1 MGWITLISPHW
12 YCVIVI
18 YSNER
23 VRESKWAVA
32 HRFWFWRVSLIQTNT
47 HTLLRSGFVCVPRLF
62 LWHWRSCV
70 NVCARVWMS
79 MDSIRIEKF
88 LLRIKCVLLFFTS
101 LLLCRCVFFCIELDL
116 HVEKL
121 YIHWIV
127 CAYVFRSKREPQ
139 QRRNMRCSRN
149 YIIQHVF
156 FKYILCLFT
165 FYRSAPFFSVR
176 MCWAVLF
183 VFSLFKYSN

>member
-101 LLLCRCVFFCIELDL
+101 LLLCRCVFFLYWTWFACGKIIHPLNCVCL
-116 HVEKL
+116 RFSVEARATAAAQHAMFTKL
-121 YIHWIV
+121 YYPTRILQIHFMLVHFLSLRSVFFGSYVLGRIV
-127 CAYVFRSKREPQ
+127 C
-139 QRRNMRCSRN
+139 
-149 YIIQHVF
+149 
-156 FKYILCLFT
+156 L
-165 FYRSAPFFSVR
+165 
-176 MCWAVLF
+176 
-183 VFSLFKYSN
+183 FSL